1 MAESPDDGRGVLIF
15 GGISRNNPNPSQILE
30 LRAGSNSWNNLNIS
44 LKHGRHGH
52 VVVPLQ

>member
-1 MAESPDDGRGVLIF
+1 MAESPHGRGVLIF

-30 LRAGSNSWNNLNIS
+30 LRAGSNSWNNLNIN
-44 LKHGRHGH
+44 LEHGRHGH